1 MAQAIPLFLSC
12 TISLYILGE
21 RCELAGVMALKAEF
35 LESTADASVPHDSR
49 RVWKLRWVS
58 LTHTHLMRPYPT
70 PRLILPA
77 LMAMIL
83 FLFQTQFDM
92 REFNK
97 PF

>member
-1 MAQAIPLFLSC
+1 
-12 TISLYILGE
+12 
-21 RCELAGVMALKAEF
+21 MALKAEF
-35 LESTADASVPHDSR
+35 LETTADASVPHDSR
-49 RVWKLRWVS
+49 RVWELRVS

-97 PF
+97 PFWLLISCAQATGQNLPNMF